1 VLTPRDL
8 ENPDKPSGYKFV
20 NSANAGENGHGQS
33 GQFWRA
39 ERWVQ
44 SPARHK
50 WAGPARREPIDAA
63 QDYCDW
69 ANNSG
74 VSHTTLKSAG
84 HTGRRPKL
92 PDDPEVQAAIGVI
105 RDARGAQ
112 QGNQGYVYLICEEA
126 YDGSIDLLRGYGKIG
141 FSTNPEARVAEL
153 QTGNPRKLRLC
164 AYFPGDADDER
175 ETQRKWIDYNV
186 LQEWFRLTPP
196 LWSSFIHRKDAIIK

>member
-8 ENPDKPSGYKFV
+8 ETDANLSGYKYV
-20 NSANAGENGHGQS
+20 VRAGGLSGWQASRNGG
-33 GQFWRA
+33 GRRDGWR
-39 ERWVQ
+39 
-44 SPARHK
+44 
-50 WAGPARREPIDAA
+50 GPLRKTALDAA
-63 QDYCDW
+63 RDYCDHVNGG
-69 ANNSG
+69 A
-74 VSHTTLKSAG
+74 VTPAKLKTAG
-84 HTGRRPKL
+84 HTGRRPRL

-112 QGNQGYVYLICEEA
+112 AGNQGYVYLICETDDA
-126 YDGSIDLLRGYGKIG
+126 GSIDLLHGFGKIG

-175 ETQRKWIDYNV
+175 DTQRKWIDYNV

-196 LWSSFIHRKDAIIK
+196 LWFSFIHRKDATVK